1 MNTYFLF
8 KGTSNPVATGTSY
21 FGIKGIVG
29 ETEEQWSPTNS
40 LRVNDPTKT
49 GGMTIPATTG
59 DTITVRI
66 QQSGSNSFDPMHFS
80 TFTLKAE
87 DQTITP

>member
-21 FGIKGIVG
+21 FGIVGIVG
-29 ETEEQWSPTNS
+29 ETEEQWSPTNP

-49 GGMTIPATTG
+49 GGMTITATTG
-59 DTITVRI
+59 DTVTIKIRNGSSWTQVGSIKLQNKDQTVRVS
-66 QQSGSNSFDPMHFS
+66 Q
-80 TFTLKAE
+80 
-87 DQTITP
+87 